1 MESQQDVSGGFM
13 ANLVCVY
20 MCVIVAGRHVVAD
33 KCVSCVY
40 ESATSRCI
48 AVKYSTPMYV

>member
-1 MESQQDVSGGFM
+1 M